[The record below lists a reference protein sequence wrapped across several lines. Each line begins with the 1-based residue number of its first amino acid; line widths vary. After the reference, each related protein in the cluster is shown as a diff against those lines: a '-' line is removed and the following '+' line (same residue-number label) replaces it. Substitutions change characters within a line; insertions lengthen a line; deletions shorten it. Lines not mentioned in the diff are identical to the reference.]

1 MIQERFNPHN
11 PYKAE
16 YKSGQYVFRVGD
28 RVMQE
33 MNNYDLGVFN
43 GDVGSVVAI
52 DPEEKEI
59 IVSYDDFEVV
69 NGRVVP
75 TPREVVYSKASIH
88 ELSLAYATTVHKAQG
103 SECPVVIMPLSQMFF
118 NLTRNII
125 YTAITRAKSRFVF
138 IGDSNALVRGIQK
151 NDNAQRAT
159 MLAAKI

>member
-1 MIQERFNPHN
+1 
-11 PYKAE
+11 
-16 YKSGQYVFRVGD
+16 
-28 RVMQE
+28 

>member
-125 YTAITRAKSRFVF
+125 YTAITRAKSRFVLS
-138 IGDSNALVRGIQK
+138 GQHAG
-151 NDNAQRAT
+151 
-159 MLAAKI
+159 

>member
-1 MIQERFNPHN
+1 M
-11 PYKAE
+11 
-16 YKSGQYVFRVGD
+16 
-28 RVMQE
+28 
-33 MNNYDLGVFN
+33 FN

-138 IGDSNALVRGIQK
+138 IGDSNALIKGIQK

>member
-1 MIQERFNPHN
+1 
-11 PYKAE
+11 
-16 YKSGQYVFRVGD
+16 
-28 RVMQE
+28 MQE